1 MTDVTL
7 HVVEC
12 VFGKV
17 HYLRETDLADADQE
31 TVIRDLVAGQFDH
44 PRRVIAFN
52 TAEGW
57 AREVSEDIARE
68 VVQRA
73 WQDGDTLTEGTR
85 RFCQNHGIVLP
96 GAIAAE

>member
-1 MTDVTL
+1 MIDVTV

-12 VFGKV
+12 AFGKV
-17 HYLRETDLADADQE
+17 RYLREMDLADADLE

-44 PRRVIAFN
+44 PHRVIAFN

-68 VVQRA
+68 VAQRA
-73 WQDGDTLTEGTR
+73 WHDGDALSEGAR
-85 RFCQNHGIVLP
+85 SFCERHGIVLP
-96 GAIAAE
+96 GAVAAE

>member
-12 VFGKV
+12 AFGKI
-17 HYLRETDLADADQE
+17 HYLKEMDLADADQE
-31 TVIRDLVAGQFDH
+31 TVIRDFVAGQFDH

-52 TAEGW
+52 TVEGW
-57 AREVSEDIARE
+57 SREVSEDIARE
-68 VVQRA
+68 VVERA
-73 WQDGDTLTEGTR
+73 WRDGEALTAGTR
-85 RFCQNHGIVLP
+85 EFCERHGIVLP

>member
-12 VFGKV
+12 AFGKV
-17 HYLRETDLADADQE
+17 RYLREMDLADADQE

-68 VVQRA
+68 VAERA
-73 WQDGDTLTEGTR
+73 WHDGEPLTDGTR
-85 RFCQNHGIVLP
+85 HFCERHGIALP

>member
-1 MTDVTL
+1 MADVTV

-12 VFGKV
+12 TFGKV
-17 HYLRETDLADADQE
+17 RYLREMDIADADQE

-68 VVQRA
+68 VAERA
-73 WQDGDTLTEGTR
+73 WHDGDTLSEGTR
-85 RFCQNHGIVLP
+85 SFCERHGIVLP